1 MPDGNDGNDKPA
13 IIDLVNDA
21 VIADPDAVQPTRTL
35 CNKASGYP
43 DVRGKSFF
51 EGLRKKISVFHC
63 RRTANFLIFFTQKK
77 EIIISGTV

>member
-1 MPDGNDGNDKPA
+1 MPDNQDKDRQD
-13 IIDLVNDA
+13 IIFDLID
-21 VIADPDAVQPTRTL
+21 DAVQPTRTL